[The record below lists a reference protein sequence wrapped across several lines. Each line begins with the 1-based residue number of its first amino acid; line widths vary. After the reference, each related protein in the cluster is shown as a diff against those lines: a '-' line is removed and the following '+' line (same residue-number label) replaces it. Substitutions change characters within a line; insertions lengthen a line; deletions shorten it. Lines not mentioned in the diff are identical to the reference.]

1 MKTQI
6 DKFRAQ
12 ISERNAKKQAA
23 AAKLNELNEQLNQ
36 ITNRINAAIANEDTG
51 TAADLIRQR
60 SNINV
65 DIEVQTLTLEN
76 LSKNGLD
83 REQVSEAYRADL
95 ADREKRIDALR
106 RQAEKAKADMIA
118 AAVALNAENR
128 EETNLR
134 WEYLTLCGIEDDPK
148 FKKAMEHAFWRPQE
162 IPVEGFPFPSPVYYL
177 PESFRN
183 DLTPE
188 QIQLAKFK

>member
-51 TAADLIRQR
+51 TAADLVRQR

-76 LSKNGLD
+76 LSKNGFD

-95 ADREKRIDALR
+95 ADREKRMSLSLVVGVTFSIILS
-106 RQAEKAKADMIA
+106 
-118 AAVALNAENR
+118 
-128 EETNLR
+128 
-134 WEYLTLCGIEDDPK
+134 LC
-148 FKKAMEHAFWRPQE
+148 FLASH
-162 IPVEGFPFPSPVYYL
+162 PS
-177 PESFRN
+177 F
-183 DLTPE
+183 
-188 QIQLAKFK
+188 I